1 MLSRLG
7 RNGKEKDVV
16 KLSCFPGK
24 FLSGVS
30 RFFVSDGRS
39 SVRSKI
45 GRCRIT
51 TLRQNTFYYN
61 SRCGFTLIELLVV
74 VLIIGILA
82 AVALPQY
89 KRSVV
94 KARTATVL
102 GLLKNVAEA
111 QEVYYMHNGQYAP
124 KFSDL
129 DIDLPATCTHIDHAN
144 YDTTGRG
151 ELAHCDNFFV
161 IDNYAAEG
169 AVNANYCPDH
179 HTNWSDCSGVRELQI
194 NFLLEHNK
202 YEWKRNKRWC
212 VPYNGSKLGQSIC
225 SSFGGLEL
233 HNN

>member
-1 MLSRLG
+1 MKNEMLSRLG
-7 RNGKEKDVV
+7 RNCVGQAMPERENTTWKNEIRLITRQGTRRAGKLPDLRV
-16 KLSCFPGK
+16 
-24 FLSGVS
+24 
-30 RFFVSDGRS
+30 
-39 SVRSKI
+39 
-45 GRCRIT
+45 T
-51 TLRQNTFYYN
+51 TTKA
-61 SRCGFTLIELLVV
+61 FTLIELLVV
-74 VLIIGILA
+74 VLIIGVLA

-161 IDNYAAEG
+161 IDNYAEEG

-202 YEWKRNKRWC
+202 YERKRNKRWC